1 MAKLKDHIIKQE
13 EHSRLIFD
21 NLRDALAKAKETNH
35 KYNSD
40 VHKDQPSFDSMPKF
54 IPKSEDFLYKHNG
67 TMRGW
72 KSPIS
77 EVRATQAVH
86 KVNTMKHQWAE
97 DMPDL
102 EGKALADAEKQFDY
116 DSWLGEHGI
125 GE

>member
-13 EHSRLIFD
+13 EHSRLV
-21 NLRDALAKAKETNH
+21 LRNIDADLALRQLVNRSLAK
-35 KYNSD
+35 
-40 VHKDQPSFDSMPKF
+40 
-54 IPKSEDFLYKHNG
+54 I
-67 TMRGW
+67 
-72 KSPIS
+72 
-77 EVRATQAVH
+77 
-86 KVNTMKHQWAE
+86 KHQWTE

>member
-13 EHSRLIFD
+13 EIID
-21 NLRDALAKAKETNH
+21 ANLALEQLVNRSLAK
-35 KYNSD
+35 
-40 VHKDQPSFDSMPKF
+40 
-54 IPKSEDFLYKHNG
+54 I
-67 TMRGW
+67 
-72 KSPIS
+72 
-77 EVRATQAVH
+77 
-86 KVNTMKHQWAE
+86 KHQWRE

>member
-13 EHSRLIFD
+13 EHSRLVFD

-40 VHKDQPSFDSMPKF
+40 VHK
-54 IPKSEDFLYKHNG
+54 G
-67 TMRGW
+67 
-72 KSPIS
+72 
-77 EVRATQAVH
+77 
-86 KVNTMKHQWAE
+86 QWSE

-102 EGKALADAEKQFDY
+102 EGEALADAEKQFDY

>member
-13 EHSRLIFD
+13 EHSRIALKEIQRKMKERHEAT
-21 NLRDALAKAKETNH
+21 LR
-35 KYNSD
+35 YNSSK
-40 VHKDQPSFDSMPKF
+40 HQP
-54 IPKSEDFLYKHNG
+54 EEFLLNAKVKLNAW
-67 TMRGW
+67 R
-72 KSPIS
+72 SPT
-77 EVRATQAVH
+77 ATQRL
-86 KVNTMKHQWAE
+86 NNMKHQWTE

>member
-13 EHSRLIFD
+13 EHSRMV
-21 NLRDALAKAKETNH
+21 RE
-35 KYNSD
+35 
-40 VHKDQPSFDSMPKF
+40 
-54 IPKSEDFLYKHNG
+54 
-67 TMRGW
+67 
-72 KSPIS
+72 
-77 EVRATQAVH
+77 EVRKRLNERHEATLRWNNTRHKWAV
-86 KVNTMKHQWAE
+86 